1 MIINCQK
8 LAIKRRKKKMFFV
21 KKEEKEEEEGNK
33 STRETRSSA
42 RAKWVLQNLHLYDLP
57 SNSTT
62 NSLPISSSSSLLLF
76 TIYPPLQIAK
86 PVNFLER
93 GRERDNENG
102 NGLALASGEQCT
114 ATYAFAW

>member
-1 MIINCQK
+1 
-8 LAIKRRKKKMFFV
+8 MFFV

-62 NSLPISSSSSLLLF
+62 NSLPISSSSSSSLLLF